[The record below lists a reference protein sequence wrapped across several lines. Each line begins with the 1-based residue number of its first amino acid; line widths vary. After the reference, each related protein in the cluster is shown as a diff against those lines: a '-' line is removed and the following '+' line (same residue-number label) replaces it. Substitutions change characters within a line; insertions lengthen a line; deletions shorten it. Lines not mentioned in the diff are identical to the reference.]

1 MNLPKYAVRRPVT
14 VAMAFIAVLLFGLV
28 SYRMLPLDVMP
39 EMELPSLTVITV
51 YPGASAQ
58 EVEKQLVKPL
68 EAILAGTS
76 HLKEIQST
84 SRENVSFIALKFE
97 WGTDITAAANN
108 ARDLME
114 LVKAKLP
121 DEAHTPV
128 IYKMNSSM
136 IPVLIYGITAE
147 ENYEGIEQIV
157 EDQVAAGIRKV
168 SGVGTVVYL
177 GQPEREI
184 QISLDPLKMQAYGVS
199 SQQIALML
207 EAGNKTI
214 PGGNI
219 KTGVN
224 DFSITVSAEFESVEE
239 IGDVVISAF
248 GGKLVRLRDLAEIT
262 DSFREKDEFARNKAG
277 IGMALMV
284 QKQSGVN
291 TLEVIEAVRE
301 RMEIIKKELPADV
314 DVFEVISSDEVIT
327 QSVSN
332 LASSL
337 WYAFLFVIVVVL
349 FFLREWRSS
358 LIIILTIP
366 FSLITAFITMYSIG
380 YTINIFSLMALVIA
394 IGMVVDNAIVVLENI
409 TRHIEN
415 GSRPKQAAMF
425 AASEMGMAIMAST
438 ITTLVVFIPLIFT
451 GGIVGIMFKQLAVIT
466 SVTLLASLV
475 TALSLTPML
484 ASQMLKKKS
493 NEKRDSSSWVF
504 KKTEAV
510 FTHTE
515 NGYQQL
521 LRWSLT
527 HKTLVVSV
535 FVLVLA
541 VSLFFGKRL
550 GSDYIPEFDAG
561 DVAVVFETEVGTTA
575 AETDR
580 VSKLVM
586 DVFESEVPELVP
598 GSLVAISG
606 QTQEGLLT
614 AVGFS
619 EGKNVSTILGH
630 LILPDERERSAK
642 EIGGVLREKIA
653 EIPEIEKFH
662 VTAGSLLSAA
672 ITGNKKA
679 VEVEISGNDMQA
691 IGQLAQSIKTKMENE
706 AIFLDVSNTS
716 DAGKTEFQVI
726 VDKEKASRMGLNAAM
741 VGLQLRQ
748 AVYGI
753 EAGNYT
759 EQGEDY
765 PIILRYAADARAEVG
780 QLENI
785 MLTNLLNQQVPLS
798 AVANFKQVNSRLEIQ
813 RKNQE
818 RIVFVK
824 GDVQGVSLG
833 EAADFLENY
842 IATLDIPAGVEVK
855 LGGQL
860 TEKGNAF
867 GDLYLILIL
876 GVLLVYMVM
885 AAQFES
891 YSDPFVIMLALPFTL
906 IGVVWAFKI
915 TGLTLSV
922 TTFIG
927 VIMLVGIVVN
937 NGIVLV
943 DYINL
948 LRKRNHSLYEA
959 VAEAGR
965 SRLRPVLMTTLT
977 TILAMLPM
985 AMSQGMG
992 REMFS
997 PLGIT
1002 VIGGLLVS
1010 TLITLVFVPVVYTLF
1025 HRNSKSP
1032 AL

>member
-1 MNLPKYAVRRPVT
+1 
-14 VAMAFIAVLLFGLV
+14 MAFIAVLLFGLV

-121 DEAHTPV
+121 NEAHAPV

-184 QISLDPLKMQAYGVS
+184 QVSLDPMKLQAYGVS

-207 EAGNKTI
+207 QAGNKTI

-248 GGKLVRLRDLAEIT
+248 GGKLVRLSDLAEIN
-262 DSFREKDEFARNKAG
+262 DSFREKDEFARNKSG

-301 RMEIIKKELPADV
+301 RMESIKKELPADV
-314 DVFEVISSDEVIT
+314 DIFEVISSDEVIT

-425 AASEMGMAIMAST
+425 AASEMGMAIMASA

-493 NEKRDSSSWVF
+493 NEKRDSHSWFF

-510 FTHTE
+510 FTRTE

-527 HKTLVVSV
+527 HKTVVVSV
-535 FVLVLA
+535 FILVLA
-541 VSLFFGKRL
+541 VSIFFGKRL

-580 VSKLVM
+580 ISKLVM
-586 DVFESEVPELVP
+586 DVFEAEVPELVS

-642 EIGGVLREKIA
+642 EIGEVLREKIA

-691 IGQLAQSIKTKMENE
+691 IGQLAQDIKVKMENE

-716 DAGKTEFQVI
+716 DAGKMEFQVV

-748 AVYGI
+748 AVYGMD
-753 EAGNYT
+753 AGNYT

-765 PIILRYAADARAEVG
+765 PIILRYATDARSEVS
-780 QLENI
+780 QLDNI
-785 MLTNLLNQQVPLS
+785 MLTNLLNQQLPLS
-798 AVANFKQVNSRLEIQ
+798 AVASFKQVNSRLEIQ

-824 GDVQGVSLG
+824 ADVQGVSLG
-833 EAADFLENY
+833 EAADFLDNY
-842 IATLDIPAGVEVK
+842 IAMLDIPAGVELK

-876 GVLLVYMVM
+876 GILLVYMVM

-891 YSDPFVIMLALPFTL
+891 FSDPLVIMLALPFTL

-959 VAEAGR
+959 VAEAGK

-1025 HRNSKSP
+1025 HRKSKSP

>member
-1 MNLPKYAVRRPVT
+1 MNLPKYAVNRPIT
-14 VAMAFIAVLLFGLV
+14 AAMAFIAVLLFGLV
-28 SYRMLPLDVMP
+28 SFRMLPLDVMP

-51 YPGASAQ
+51 YPGASA
-58 EVEKQLVKPL
+58 EEIEKQLVKPL
-68 EAILAGTS
+68 EAVLAGTE
-76 HLKEIQST
+76 HLKEIQSS

-97 WGTDITAAANN
+97 WGTDISAAANN

-121 DEAHTPV
+121 AEAHTPI

-147 ENYEGIEQIV
+147 ENYDGIEQIV
-157 EDQVAAGIRKV
+157 EDQVASALRKV
-168 SGVGTVVYL
+168 AGVGTVVYL

-184 QISLDPLKMQAYGVS
+184 QISLDPMKLQAYHVS
-199 SQQIALML
+199 AQQIATLL
-207 EAGNKTI
+207 QAANRNI
-214 PGGNI
+214 PGGTI
-219 KTGVN
+219 KTGTN
-224 DFSITVSAEFESVEE
+224 DFSLAVSAEFEAVEE
-239 IGDVVISAF
+239 IGELVITAF
-248 GGKLVRLRDLAEIT
+248 QGRIVRLRDLAEIK
-262 DSFREKDEFARNKAG
+262 DGFREKDEFARNKAG

-284 QKQSGVN
+284 QKQSGLN
-291 TLEVIEAVRE
+291 TLDVIEAVRA
-301 RMEIIKKELPADV
+301 RMDLIRNDLPADV
-314 DVFEVISSDEVIT
+314 DVFEVIASDEVIT

-332 LASSL
+332 LTSSL
-337 WYAFLFVIVVVL
+337 WYAFIFVIFVVL

-366 FSLITAFITMYSIG
+366 FSLITAFITMYAIG

-415 GSRPKQAAMF
+415 GSKPKQAAIF
-425 AASEMGMAIMAST
+425 AASEMGMAILAST

-451 GGIVGIMFKQLAVIT
+451 GGVVGIMFKQLAVIT
-466 SVTLLASLV
+466 SVTMLASLI

-484 ASQMLKKKS
+484 SSKMLQNRKKNNQPS
-493 NEKRDSSSWVF
+493 HSWF
-504 KKTEAV
+504 FRKTESV
-510 FTHTE
+510 FTSVE
-515 NGYQQL
+515 KVYREL
-521 LRWSLT
+521 LNWSLS
-527 HKTLVVSV
+527 HKTLNVSI
-535 FVLVLA
+535 FIGVLII
-541 VSLFFGKRL
+541 SLYFGKRL

-561 DVAVVFETEVGTTA
+561 DVAIVFETEVGTTA

-580 VSKLVM
+580 ISKKIM
-586 DVFESEVPELVP
+586 DLFEAEVPELVP
-598 GSLVAISG
+598 GTLVAITG

-630 LILPDERERSAK
+630 LSLPDQRERSAK
-642 EIGGVLREKIA
+642 EIGEALRIEIA
-653 EIPEIEKFH
+653 QIPEVEKFH

-672 ITGNKKA
+672 ITGNKKP
-679 VEVEISGNDMQA
+679 VELEISGNDLQA
-691 IGQLAQSIKTKMENE
+691 IGEVATAIRAKMESMDFF
-706 AIFLDVSNTS
+706 ADVTS
-716 DAGKTEFQVI
+716 TNDEGKMELQVM
-726 VDKEKASRMGLNAAM
+726 VDKEKAARMGLNATM
-741 VGLQLRQ
+741 IGLQIRH
-748 AVYGI
+748 AIYGF
-753 EAGNYT
+753 EAGSYT

-765 PIILRYAADARAEVG
+765 PIVLRYTANARNEVEQIG
-780 QLENI
+780 NI
-785 MLTNLLNQQVPLS
+785 MLTNMLNQQIPLS
-798 AVANFKQVNSRLEIQ
+798 TVAHFEQTHSNIEIQ

-824 GDVQGVSLG
+824 ADVKNISLG
-833 EAADFLENY
+833 EAAQSLEAY
-842 IATLDIPAGVEVK
+842 IQQLDIPAGIDVR

-860 TEKGNAF
+860 TEKGDAF
-867 GDLYLILIL
+867 DDLYLILIL

-891 YSDPFVIMLALPFTL
+891 LTDPFIIMLALPFTV
-906 IGVVWAFKI
+906 IGVVWAFQI

-948 LRKRNHSLYEA
+948 LRKRGLALNQA
-959 VAEAGR
+959 VSEAGK

-1002 VIGGLLVS
+1002 VIGGLSVS

-1025 HRNSKSP
+1025 HQKNFKN
-1032 AL
+1032 

>member
-14 VAMAFIAVLLFGLV
+14 VVMAFIAVLLFGLV

-184 QISLDPLKMQAYGVS
+184 QISLDPMKMQAYGVS

-248 GGKLVRLRDLAEIT
+248 GGKLVRLRDLAEIK

-291 TLEVIEAVRE
+291 TLEVIEDVRD
-301 RMEIIKKELPADV
+301 RMEMIKKELPADV
-314 DVFEVISSDEVIT
+314 DIFEVISSDEVIT

-484 ASQMLKKKS
+484 SSQMLKKKS
-493 NEKRDSSSWVF
+493 NEKRDRSSWIF
-504 KKTEAV
+504 KKTETV

-580 VSKLVM
+580 ISKLVM
-586 DVFESEVPELVP
+586 DIFESEVPELVP

-642 EIGGVLREKIA
+642 EIGEVLREKIA

-691 IGQLAQSIKTKMENE
+691 IGQLAQNIKTKMENE

-833 EAADFLENY
+833 EAADFLESY

-948 LRKRNHSLYEA
+948 LRKRNHSLFEA